1 MMRIFKYFI
10 LFSLT
15 LSFLGQMVLAVEDDR
30 FETSP
35 LTVEDANNQ
44 VQKAVE
50 VLKKFAETKI
60 PLALLKQAKALVIM
74 VDSKEIGIGFT
85 IKTGI
90 GVVVVRD
97 AQNQWSNPSL
107 ITLSGGGW
115 GLKAGV
121 QFSQVVLV
129 YTKASAVDG
138 VIKGKFSIGADVGVA
153 VGPVSANVGAKTD
166 FSEALYEYSDSSGLV
181 AGVGLK
187 VDGLKIYDL
196 GNEGLYGKKV
206 IANDIFAGNVS
217 PDKKATAVKTL
228 KELLKEKTS

>member
-1 MMRIFKYFI
+1 MMRKFKYFALALALCFCGQI
-10 LFSLT
+10 T
-15 LSFLGQMVLAVEDDR
+15 LAAEDDR

-35 LTVEDANNQ
+35 LTLEDANNQ

-50 VLKKFAETKI
+50 ILKKFAETKI
-60 PLALLKQAKALVIM
+60 PATLLKQAKALVIM

-90 GVVVVRD
+90 GVVAVRD
-97 AQNQWSNPSL
+97 AQGQWSHPALVS
-107 ITLSGGGW
+107 LSGGGW

-121 QFSQVVLV
+121 QFSQLVLV
-129 YTKASAVDG
+129 YTKANAVDG
-138 VIKGKFSIGADVGVA
+138 IIKGKFSIGADVGVA

-166 FSEALYEYSDSSGLV
+166 FSEAIYEYSDSSGLV

-187 VDGLKIYDL
+187 IDGLKIYDL

-206 IANDIFAGNVS
+206 TANDIFAGNVS
-217 PDKKATAVKTL
+217 PDRKATAVNTL
-228 KELLKEKTS
+228 KDLLKEKAP